1 MKAVTFKVVT
11 FAYYI
16 CLVQQYIFALNP
28 FPKFS
33 LQNCLSSQWHIVLK
47 LTSGGKPSPLHSGAR
62 SHEGRMEF
70 SPRSNLN

>member
-33 LQNCLSSQWHIVLK
+33 L
-47 LTSGGKPSPLHSGAR
+47 
-62 SHEGRMEF
+62 
-70 SPRSNLN
+70 